1 MMNPSY
7 LDVQLDELLPVK
19 AAVTMTK
26 LSNRTSV
33 YSLAGSGN
41 PLFFELD
48 HGGIYPTVY
57 TLWRYPS
64 LVPVQIATYSEVT
77 PKVRARTV
85 PCAKSHVPCVASSA
99 HRALDLAPML

>member
-1 MMNPSY
+1 M
-7 LDVQLDELLPVK
+7 QLDELLPVK

-48 HGGIYPTVY
+48 HGGLYPTVY

-77 PKVRARTV
+77 PKVRAAQSTSCNGPRSLRGIFS
-85 PCAKSHVPCVASSA
+85 PKSPGPGG
-99 HRALDLAPML
+99 LL